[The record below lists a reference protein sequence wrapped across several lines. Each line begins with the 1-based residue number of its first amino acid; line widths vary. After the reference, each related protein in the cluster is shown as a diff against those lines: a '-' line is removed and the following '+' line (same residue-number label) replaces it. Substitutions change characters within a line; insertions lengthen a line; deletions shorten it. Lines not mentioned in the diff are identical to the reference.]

1 MSRNCRLRLRI
12 LIAGCVLAATGRAQQ
27 EVAPADM
34 DLEQLLE
41 VQVEVATGFAQP
53 LSQAPAVA
61 SVITAEEIA
70 EMGAT
75 DLDEVLETVPGL
87 HVGLSQGRGLDP
99 VYGIRGIQSSTS
111 SQVLILVNGVP
122 VTQLLNG
129 GPLLGFQLP
138 VTAIA
143 RVEVIRG
150 PGSAVNGADAFA
162 GVVNVITKTAADVR
176 GTEAGLRAGS
186 FGSRELWLAHGATYG
201 GWDVA
206 LTVDWSET
214 DGDDGRVVEEDQQ
227 TQLDR
232 AFGTEASLAPGP
244 LDTAHEIV
252 DVHLEAARGPWTA
265 RLWGWDKERGLGFGV
280 APILDPEGSQHSSQ
294 WLADV
299 VYSRDEIAPG
309 WDFTQRLSY
318 LFIDQD
324 QSFHIF
330 PPGAV
335 VPVAA
340 DGNVTFNPAEIV
352 NLVRFPDG
360 VIGQPGDQESHASL
374 DSVAV
379 HHGFERHRW
388 RLNAGLV
395 FQQLDSHEKKNFGPG
410 VIDGTRLVVDGTLTD
425 VTDTPFVYLRDSERD
440 HWYVS
445 LQDEWSIAADWQ
457 LTAGVRYD
465 HYSDVGGTVNP
476 RLALVWSGRELT
488 AKLLYGSAFRAP
500 SFGQL
505 FVINNPAGL
514 GNPDLDPEEVDTI
527 ELAFVYRPL
536 SRLRAAA
543 NLFHYEID
551 GLIDLVPDP
560 GATSQTAQNVGN
572 QDGYG
577 LEVELEWEVTGALRL
592 ESNYAWQRSE
602 DEGTGARVAEAP
614 GRQLYLGAVWDPR
627 PGWSLYGKLHWI
639 ADRRR
644 ALDDPRPRLDDYARV
659 DLVLRRRHLFRQ
671 RRWDLAVT
679 ARNLTGEIGRE
690 PSDPGIPNDFPLA
703 GRALFA
709 EIRFHVP

>member
-1 MSRNCRLRLRI
+1 MPWIGRVTARI
-12 LIAGCVLAATGRAQQ
+12 VLTGVVLAASAAAQE
-27 EVAPADM
+27 EVSPADM

-41 VQVEVATGFAQP
+41 VQVAVATGFAQP
-53 LSQAPAVA
+53 LTQAPAVA
-61 SVITAEEIA
+61 SVITAEEIE

-87 HVGLSQGRGLDP
+87 HVGLSTARGLDP
-99 VYGIRGIQSSTS
+99 VYGIRGIQASTS

-122 VTQLLNG
+122 ITQLLNG

-162 GVVNVITKTAADVR
+162 GVINVITKAAADLD

-186 FGSRELWLAHGATYG
+186 FGTRELWLTHGATYG
-201 GWDVA
+201 GWDLA
-206 LTVDWSET
+206 FTVDWSET

-232 AFGTEASLAPGP
+232 IFGTRASLAPAP
-244 LDTAHEIV
+244 LDTAHEIL
-252 DVHLEAARGPWTA
+252 DVHLEAGRGPWTL

-280 APILDPEGSQHSSQ
+280 APILDPTGSQRSSQ
-294 WLADV
+294 VLADV
-299 VYSRDEIAPG
+299 VYSRDDVAEG
-309 WDFTQRLSY
+309 WDFAQRLSY
-318 LFIDQD
+318 LYIDQD

-335 VPVAA
+335 VPIAA
-340 DGNVTFNPAEIV
+340 DGNVSFNPPDIAGFV
-352 NLVRFPDG
+352 LFPDG
-360 VIGQPGDQESHASL
+360 VIGRPGDRESHLSL

-379 HHGFERHRW
+379 YHGFDGHRW

-395 FQQLDSHEKKNFGPG
+395 FQDLDSREKKNFGPG
-410 VIDGTRLVVDGTLTD
+410 VIDGSQGVVDGTLTD
-425 VTDTPFVYLRDSERD
+425 VTDTPLVYLMDNNRD

-445 LQDEWSIAADWQ
+445 LQDEWSIADAWQ

-465 HYSDVGGTVNP
+465 DYSDVGGTVNP
-476 RLALVWSGRELT
+476 RLALVWSASRQLT

-514 GNPDLDPEEVDTI
+514 GNPDLDPEEVQTL
-527 ELAFVYRPL
+527 ELAFIYRPL
-536 SRLRAAA
+536 PGLRAAA
-543 NLFHYEID
+543 NFFRYNID

-560 GATSQTAQNVGN
+560 GATSLTAQNVGN
-572 QDGYG
+572 QDGHG
-577 LEVELEWEVTGALRL
+577 FEVELEWEVSSAFRL
-592 ESNYAWQRSE
+592 ESNFAWQRSE
-602 DEGTGARVAEAP
+602 DETTGARVAEAP
-614 GRQLYLGAVWDPR
+614 GRQAYLGAVWAPR
-627 PGWSLYGKLHWI
+627 PGWSLYGQVHLI
-639 ADRRR
+639 ADRHR
-644 ALDDPRPRLDDYARV
+644 APDDPRPVLDDYARV
-659 DLVLRRRHLFRQ
+659 DLVLRRQRLFRH
-671 RRWDLAVT
+671 WDLTLT
-679 ARNLTGEIGRE
+679 ARNLLGEIGRE

-709 EIRFHVP
+709 ELRFHVP